1 MGVLVKQKM
10 KFGIRKAS
18 ALPKMEKAVLPTLF
32 LHGEKDVHVPC
43 DMAFCLYDACQSAK
57 DLYIVENSGHRANM
71 YEQPKAYY
79 QKIFHFL
86 DEHMK

>member
-1 MGVLVKQKM
+1 M

-43 DMAFCLYDACQSAK
+43 DMAFRLYDACQSAK

-86 DEHMK
+86 DEYMK